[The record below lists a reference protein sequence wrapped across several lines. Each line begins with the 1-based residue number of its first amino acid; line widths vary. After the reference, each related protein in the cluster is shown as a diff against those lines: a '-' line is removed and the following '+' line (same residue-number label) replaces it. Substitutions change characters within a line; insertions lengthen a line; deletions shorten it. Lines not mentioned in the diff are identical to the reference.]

1 MKSSLYAIINIGAS
15 AFRMII
21 SENKKGVLK
30 EIDYLIKPLRLGVDT
45 FSQGFISLEHVKQA
59 AEILQ
64 GFKRKLDEYHI
75 TEYKAVCTSGIREAG
90 NKDFFIDYIKIHSGI
105 TLEIL
110 EPSEEVYIKYLA
122 AKYSVPD
129 FQKMEKYGVVFA
141 NIASGNITLAVTKG
155 NNILYSG
162 TLPYGSLRLRQMF
175 LHLTPNKRHR
185 AFDQYAAN
193 MVANVVETIN
203 SKTKIKN
210 LVGSGSSINM
220 MIRIFKPEKDFI
232 MRESLEK
239 LYAKIRTYTKQ
250 EIIDELSLRDDE
262 AEVII
267 PTLCTYIHL
276 LKFTGADRFH
286 FSKVDFPTTLT
297 MFYTDKLKDN
307 DYYKRIRATIL
318 STGDK
323 YNINTAHAKKVSKF
337 AKKLF
342 IELQDIHSLDKNVF
356 KILETAAL
364 LYQVGFYI
372 DYKNASYHSYHIIN
386 SMSIPGWTSKDI
398 FMTAS
403 VVYYMDIRTKDKEPE
418 MQNYL
423 SVNDRLIVNKL
434 AGLLRV
440 AATLDMSKSNIIDD
454 FDIVQNHNKIS
465 IIAKVSK
472 EPFVEIFAFEKQKKD
487 FEETFGIEINLET
500 KINYD

>member
-1 MKSSLYAIINIGAS
+1 MKSSLCAIINIGAS

-21 SENKKGVLK
+21 SENKKGTLK

-64 GFKRKLDEYHI
+64 GFKRKLDEYGI
-75 TEYKAVCTSGIREAG
+75 TEYRAVCTSGIREAS

-105 TLEIL
+105 TLNIL

-155 NNILYSG
+155 YNILYSG

-175 LHLTPNKRHR
+175 LHLSPNKRHR
-185 AFDQYAAN
+185 AFDQYAEN
-193 MVANVVETIN
+193 MVSNVVETIN

-232 MRESLEK
+232 LKDSVEK
-239 LYAKIRTYTKQ
+239 LYSKIRTYTKQ
-250 EIIDELSLRDDE
+250 EIIDELNLRDDE

-297 MFYTDKLKDN
+297 MFYSDRLKDN

-318 STGDK
+318 STGEK
-323 YNINTAHAKKVSKF
+323 FNINVTHAKRVAKF

-342 IELQDIHSLDKNVF
+342 TELKDIHSLDKNIY
-356 KILETAAL
+356 KILETASL

-372 DYKNASYHSYHIIN
+372 DYKNASYHSYHIIK
-386 SMSIPGWTSKDI
+386 SMSIPGWTNKDI
-398 FMTAS
+398 YMTAC
-403 VVYYMDIRTKDKEPE
+403 VVYNMDKHQQDKDI
-418 MQNYL
+418 MIQDYL
-423 SVNDRLIVNKL
+423 SVEDRLVINKL
-434 AGLLRV
+434 AGILKV
-440 AATLDMSKSNIIDD
+440 AVTLDMAKSSLIDD
-454 FDIVQNHNKIS
+454 FEIMQDHNKIN
-465 IIAKVSK
+465 IIAKVNK